1 MKEANLTSEVM
12 KKILSAKTTKELVT
26 NLSNEGIIKD
36 ADEAAAI
43 IKSTEDGLS
52 DTETV
57 I

>member
-1 MKEANLTSEVM
+1 VKEANLTSDVM
-12 KKILSAKTTKELVT
+12 KKILSAKTTEELVT

-36 ADEAAAI
+36 AEEAAAI
-43 IKSTEDGLS
+43 INSTEDSLS